1 VTPDPT
7 TLFERIQFVLHL
19 ESVPRI
25 AEKMGLVKQSV
36 YDWQKGKM
44 PSLDT
49 LIQIAKLG
57 GASLHWLI
65 LGEGPM
71 RIDRA
76 TELAAGEVPIFLGPR
91 EHQEIQKLAAISGR
105 TFEDEAREL
114 ILTELKAR
122 GLVKDRVETS
132 NIVFFGD
139 HVPRMVDMR
148 LLGTIAAGAPIEV
161 FAEAETVRVPQD
173 FDRSGKQMFVLRV
186 QGESMIDEGIRDGD
200 YIVCES
206 TRTALSGQTVVA
218 VIDGEKATVKNYY
231 PERGRIR
238 LQPANEKH
246 EAIFIT
252 DDRLDIQGIVVGLWR
267 PPQ

>member
-1 VTPDPT
+1 
-7 TLFERIQFVLHL
+7 
-19 ESVPRI
+19 
-25 AEKMGLVKQSV
+25 
-36 YDWQKGKM
+36 
-44 PSLDT
+44 
-49 LIQIAKLG
+49 
-57 GASLHWLI
+57 
-65 LGEGPM
+65 
-71 RIDRA
+71 
-76 TELAAGEVPIFLGPR
+76 
-91 EHQEIQKLAAISGR
+91 
-105 TFEDEAREL
+105 
-114 ILTELKAR
+114 
-122 GLVKDRVETS
+122 
-132 NIVFFGD
+132 
-139 HVPRMVDMR
+139 
-148 LLGTIAAGAPIEV
+148 
-161 FAEAETVRVPQD
+161 
-173 FDRSGKQMFVLRV
+173 MFVLRV